1 MMAQMQPKLQQLFG
15 SLWNLMHWS
24 RACLKDLCLA
34 FLAFVVAGLGGRG
47 CTGERIAC
55 ANRGFPGNGLF
66 GSFGTGLSRTGFA
79 AAGATGLD
87 IGFIG
92 VQGAGTAAG
101 LEKGLGE
108 VLLSVLG
115 HSKLKG
121 IKVFKI
127 STFF

>member
-1 MMAQMQPKLQQLFG
+1 MMAQIQPKLQQLFG

-24 RACLKDLCLA
+24 RVCLKDLCLP
-34 FLAFVVAGLGGRG
+34 FLAFIVAGLGGRG
-47 CTGERIAC
+47 CTGERIPG

-66 GSFGTGLSRTGFA
+66 GSFGTGLGRTGFA
-79 AAGATGLD
+79 AAGATGLE

-108 VLLSVLG
+108 VLL
-115 HSKLKG
+115 
-121 IKVFKI
+121 
-127 STFF
+127 